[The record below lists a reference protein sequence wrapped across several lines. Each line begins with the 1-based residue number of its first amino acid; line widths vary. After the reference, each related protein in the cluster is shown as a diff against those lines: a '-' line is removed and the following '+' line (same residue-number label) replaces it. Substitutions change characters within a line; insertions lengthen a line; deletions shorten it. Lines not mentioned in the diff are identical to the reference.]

1 MYYLLWVLYV
11 LFIVGT
17 LCHRRILGM
26 ASGGAEAHFLPEF
39 FRRQNLNIRHGIWR
53 SETVRICA
61 NDLI

>member
-1 MYYLLWVLYV
+1 MRQ
-11 LFIVGT
+11 T
-17 LCHRRILGM
+17 HRRILGM
-26 ASGGAEAHFLPEF
+26 ANGGAEAHFLPEF